1 VVVYMLLFTAIFV
14 ATTPLTMAAF
24 PWLTLVQK
32 LVIWFNVWE
41 SLGLG
46 VLHGPLHAKMDPP
59 FTDWWYRITPGTMKY
74 NAPFTFGLL
83 PNSRNHLDVL
93 VAVFT
98 YVLSARCLL
107 AGSVSPEL
115 VFPLLL
121 CGIYE
126 FVFDYG
132 QHLHTYGTQ
141 NLHFFAC
148 MCFPVGKGQLV
159 GIQLFLSWFYFC
171 SGFCKLGPTFQHM
184 FTANL
189 LAAKFMVGVP
199 WAGSFRRALYR
210 GHESGDYTLTPA
222 AWYLATVAALVEML
236 VPLLTWTNNFYLVW
250 FSIATFMGMH
260 AFIISTLII
269 DVFAWNFTDAVWYV
283 VLYGVVGTG
292 VNWPELA
299 SMDPMLMAWL
309 GVHFLYSLSGHLFPM
324 TMPYVVSHRHAAG
337 NWAQGILLVKK
348 TAAAKLANLKA
359 HAGLPGQ
366 QPGWAGEW
374 FAFHMVWAYFWL
386 FNIQNKALPPLVA
399 DAMGEGAP
407 SDGMFHSS
415 GEYIM
420 LHSVLLM
427 DALIA
432 HVRFDGLSSVDLLP
446 EIGRVCGFEEG
457 ECTLCW
463 AGPFASFVATLSTPT
478 SDWMILD
485 SKTGV
490 RKRGVF
496 TAAQLND
503 PSYKKPSDC
512 TKLLAL
518 VQAAGENKKKA

>member
-1 VVVYMLLFTAIFV
+1 ML
-14 ATTPLTMAAF
+14 
-24 PWLTLVQK
+24 
-32 LVIWFNVWE
+32 
-41 SLGLG
+41 
-46 VLHGPLHAKMDPP
+46 
-59 FTDWWYRITPGTMKY
+59 
-74 NAPFTFGLL
+74 
-83 PNSRNHLDVL
+83 
-93 VAVFT
+93 
-98 YVLSARCLL
+98 
-107 AGSVSPEL
+107 
-115 VFPLLL
+115 
-121 CGIYE
+121 
-126 FVFDYG
+126 
-132 QHLHTYGTQ
+132 
-141 NLHFFAC
+141 
-148 MCFPVGKGQLV
+148 
-159 GIQLFLSWFYFC
+159 
-171 SGFCKLGPTFQHM
+171 
-184 FTANL
+184 
-189 LAAKFMVGVP
+189 
-199 WAGSFRRALYR
+199 
-210 GHESGDYTLTPA
+210 
-222 AWYLATVAALVEML
+222 
-236 VPLLTWTNNFYLVW
+236 
-250 FSIATFMGMH
+250 
-260 AFIISTLII
+260 
-269 DVFAWNFTDAVWYV
+269 
-283 VLYGVVGTG
+283 
-292 VNWPELA
+292 
-299 SMDPMLMAWL
+299 
-309 GVHFLYSLSGHLFPM
+309 
-324 TMPYVVSHRHAAG
+324 
-337 NWAQGILLVKK
+337 
-348 TAAAKLANLKA
+348 A